1 MSSYLELITLKLK
14 QLMQAVYPK
23 KTRKEKPP
31 FFSWENFKEII
42 SLLTIVFLIRTFG
55 FGLYQV
61 PSGSM
66 ETTMLVGERFFADKF
81 TYLLRA
87 PQRGDIISMNE
98 PIYNYSQN
106 SLKRLFE
113 EYVWGPSNWTKRVI
127 GMPGDTVE
135 GKIEDGKPVVYLNG
149 QKLDEPYL
157 NKYPLIAVFKVD
169 PSGMFQHRRSQC
181 ELEAYYRNIT
191 YYSYDPSVSYANQP
205 FYRLRPNLVVTGFN
219 GKPNLLWP
227 HDAYQPEHA
236 VDIQPGKNYWDGSDR
251 FYVELG
257 EDEYWCMGDNRRCS
271 KDCRC
276 FGPIKKRLIHG
287 RILFLIWSIDS
298 DEQWWILDLIKHP
311 IDFWKRVRWSRCLK
325 IMH

>member
-1 MSSYLELITLKLK
+1 MLDYLKRIGLTIK
-14 QLMQAVYPK
+14 QVAQPNRK
-23 KTRKEKPP
+23 KKKKPP
-31 FFSWENFKEII
+31 FFSWENFKEIA

-81 TYLLRA
+81 TYLFRA

-98 PIYNYSQN
+98 PIYDYSKN
-106 SLKRLFE
+106 NIKRLFQ

-127 GMPGDTVE
+127 GMPGDIVE
-135 GKIEDGKPVVYLNG
+135 GKIENGKPVVYLNG

-157 NKYPLIAVFKVD
+157 NKYPLIAVYKVD
-169 PSGMFQHRRSQC
+169 PSGMFQHIRSQC
-181 ELEAYYRNIT
+181 QMEAFYRNIT
-191 YYSYDPSVSYANQP
+191 YYSYDPSVSYAQQP
-205 FYRLRPNLVVTGFN
+205 FYRLQPKLVVAGID
-219 GKPNLLWP
+219 GKPIITWP
-227 HDAYQPEHA
+227 DDAYEPEKEMN
-236 VDIQPGKNYWDGSDR
+236 IQPGQNYWDGSDR
-251 FYVELG
+251 FYVHLG
-257 EDEYWCMGDNRRCS
+257 DDEYWCMGDNRRGS

-287 RILFLIWSIDS
+287 RIVFLIWSSDS
-298 DEQWWILDLIKHP
+298 DESWWIFDLIKHP

>member
-1 MSSYLELITLKLK
+1 MSLKLRK
-14 QLMQAVYPK
+14 VARALYAK
-23 KTRKEKPP
+23 KTKKEKPP
-31 FFSWENFKEII
+31 FFSWANFKEII

-66 ETTMLVGERFFADKF
+66 ETTMLIGERFFADKF
-81 TYLLRA
+81 TYLFRS

-98 PIYNYSQN
+98 PIYAYSQN
-106 SLKRLFE
+106 SFKRLFE

-127 GMPGDTVE
+127 GMPGDIVE
-135 GKIEDGKPVVYLNG
+135 GKIEDGKPIVYLNG
-149 QKLDEPYL
+149 QKLDEPYV
-157 NKYPLIAVFKVD
+157 NKYPLIDVYKVD
-169 PSGMFQHRRSQC
+169 PSGMFQHIRSQC
-181 ELEAYYRNIT
+181 ELEAFYRNIT
-191 YYSYDPSVSYANQP
+191 RYSYDPSVSYANQP
-205 FYRLRPNLVVTGFN
+205 FYRLELKLVPTGMN
-219 GKPNLLWP
+219 GKPFLTWP
-227 HDAYQPEHA
+227 QDAYEPEHE
-236 VDIQPGKNYWDGSDR
+236 VTIQPGQNYWDGSDR
-251 FYVELG
+251 FYVELAS
-257 EDEYWCMGDNRRCS
+257 DEYWCMGDNRRGS

-287 RILFLIWSIDS
+287 RILFLIWSINS